1 MQKILWKKIIKIEN
15 DTYGFTHTRGKY
27 EKLFYS
33 YHEFNWND
41 AFGMCFERDRK
52 KIA

>member
-1 MQKILWKKIIKIEN
+1 MICT
-15 DTYGFTHTRGKY
+15 DTHTRGKC

-41 AFGMCFERDRK
+41 TFGMCFERDRK